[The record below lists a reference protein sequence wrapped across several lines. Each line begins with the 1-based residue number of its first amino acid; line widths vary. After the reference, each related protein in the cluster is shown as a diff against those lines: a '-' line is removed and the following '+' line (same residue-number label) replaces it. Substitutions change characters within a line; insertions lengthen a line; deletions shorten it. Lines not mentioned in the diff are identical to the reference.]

1 MTILNCQKRHHE
13 PHTAPGRRYCTGLP
27 QWPHTRPKP
36 PRGIN
41 GSAHTKYMES
51 NHGIAVY
58 KNYGEGSWGVWV
70 ECGRPFFPVGPHH
83 PTHAEAITYAQNLV
97 NERRQSVAD

>member
-1 MTILNCQKRHHE
+1 MTILVCQERHHE
-13 PHTAPGRRYCTGLP
+13 PHAVLVYPYWVKCDGLP
-27 QWPHTRPKP
+27 QWPYARPKP

-51 NHGIAVY
+51 NPGIAVY

-83 PTHAEAITYAQNLV
+83 PTHAEAIQYAQKLV
-97 NERRQSVAD
+97 NERIK